1 MLLTPDIKNI
11 NIFYHLFGQ
20 EHDFTYICTKYR
32 YGIIV
37 PIPVL
42 PLIVNRIIM
51 PLPKRL
57 SAFSP
62 YIIWFVDVM
71 LSVTA
76 TAFAVIIMHALLA
89 LTIQS
94 YFIFPL
100 LGISFVASIICT
112 WLFHTYKGVISH
124 SGIGEFMRLFYVAI
138 AKMLFMVTAPL
149 LVKDL
154 AYGLFLTSILVLD
167 GILTAWALIIWR
179 IILIRCYHHLVRLSS
194 KQDLNVMIYGTS
206 EAAICLAIYLINKN
220 SNYNVNGF
228 FTRRKELDNM
238 RIQGISTHCFQSNDD
253 FITYAQKHEINC
265 MLFVTNKELH
275 ADEGLVSACLEK
287 GISIRI
293 SPLMEASTSN
303 VAAMQVRNIQ
313 IEDLLGRDE
322 IQISMEKIGKEI
334 ADKTI
339 MITGAAGSIGS
350 EICRQLCKFNPKNLI
365 LVDMGET
372 PTYEIDL
379 EIRKKYPEQNFT
391 AVISDVRDYDRM
403 DYQVQLYKP
412 DIIMHAAAYKHVPL
426 MEQFPCEAVRANIL
440 GSKNMAEL
448 AVKYGIER
456 FVMVSTDKSI
466 NPSNVMGASKH
477 IAEMY
482 VQSLG
487 QAVTEGKLSGKTK
500 FVTTRFGNVLG
511 SNGSV
516 IPLFRRQIMSGGPI
530 TITHPDIIRYF
541 MTIPEACRLVL
552 EAAFMGQGN
561 DIFLFDMGEPVK
573 IVDLAR
579 RMIELAG
586 LRPDKDIEIQ
596 YIGLRPGE
604 KLYEE
609 LLYNKESAIPTT
621 HPKIF
626 RAQTVDRDY
635 QQVNAKIEELI
646 AMAVTGDKLETVRLM
661 KKIAPAYKSLN
672 SKYAEL
678 DKESINN

>member
-1 MLLTPDIKNI
+1 MSQIIKSE
-11 NIFYHLFGQ
+11 HKQ
-20 EHDFTYICTKYR
+20 EMK
-32 YGIIV
+32 
-37 PIPVL
+37 
-42 PLIVNRIIM
+42 
-51 PLPKRL
+51 LPKRI

-71 LSVTA
+71 LSVIG
-76 TAFAVIIMHALLA
+76 TAFAVIVMHALLA

-94 YFIFPL
+94 YIIYPL
-100 LGISFVASIICT
+100 LILSLLTSTLCT

-124 SGIGEFMRLFYVAI
+124 AGMAEMTRIVYVA
-138 AKMLFMVTAPL
+138 MLKGIIMTVGSFL
-149 LVKDL
+149 FKDL
-154 AYGLFLTSILVLD
+154 LLTNFLVSILVLD
-167 GILTAWALIIWR
+167 VIMTAWVLIIWR
-179 IILIRCYHHLVRLSS
+179 VVLIRAYHHLIRLSS
-194 KQDLNVMIYGTS
+194 KQDLHALVYGTS

-220 SNYNVNGF
+220 SNYDINGF
-228 FTRRKELDNM
+228 FTRRKELNKM
-238 RIQGISTHCFQSNDD
+238 RIQGINTHCFENNEEFVD
-253 FITYAQKHEINC
+253 YAQKNGINC
-265 MLFVTNKELH
+265 LLFVTNKELH
-275 ADEGLVSACLEK
+275 SDEELVSTCLEH

-293 SPLMEASTSN
+293 APLMEASTKN

-391 AVISDVRDYDRM
+391 AVISDVRDYNRM
-403 DYQVQLYKP
+403 DFQVQLYKP

-487 QAVTEGKLSGKTK
+487 QAVTEGKVPGKTK

-552 EAAFMGQGN
+552 EAGFMGQGN

-635 QQVNAKIEELI
+635 QQVKAKIEELI

-661 KKIAPAYKSLN
+661 KKIAPAFKSLN